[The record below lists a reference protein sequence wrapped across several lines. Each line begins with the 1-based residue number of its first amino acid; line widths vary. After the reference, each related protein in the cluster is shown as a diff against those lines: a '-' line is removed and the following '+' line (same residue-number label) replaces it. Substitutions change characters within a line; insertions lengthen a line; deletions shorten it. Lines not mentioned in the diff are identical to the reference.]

1 MMIHTHPHNSASIYY
16 GIRVQNQYPTCTS
29 MYVEPRMDIFMIF
42 MVLFFSLQE
51 EGEKEVNYYSFILKY
66 YTYII
71 AYNYTCM

>member
-1 MMIHTHPHNSASIYY
+1 
-16 GIRVQNQYPTCTS
+16 